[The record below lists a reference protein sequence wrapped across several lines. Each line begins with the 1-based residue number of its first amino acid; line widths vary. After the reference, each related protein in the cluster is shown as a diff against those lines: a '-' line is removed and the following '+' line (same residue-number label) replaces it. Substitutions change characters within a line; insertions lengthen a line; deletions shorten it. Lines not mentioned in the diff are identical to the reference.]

1 MTTPCGLSS
10 WCGLAILGVEGALAA
25 SFRRDRAARRLAK
38 CDGGNDNYGFDAK
51 PEQSPALHRHR
62 SCLPSAG
69 ETAIVRFRF
78 SLEFAAQAR
87 FLVTPFLFLPEGL
100 FLSAVSEKKIWLAQC
115 QDSNAFHFDQ
125 SLVLP
130 GTLQSSS
137 ACCLRRHWP
146 GSVPGQGARRCS
158 VCYLAVLLQVLEMC
172 FMLAMVSVSWG
183 FSEVPAA
190 GSVSLRELPAFEVEP
205 VIRTSWP
212 TCLLRVELAPCS
224 R

>member
-62 SCLPSAG
+62 VVYLVRGDRDRPVSVFAG
-69 ETAIVRFRF
+69 IRSSSSISRDAV
-78 SLEFAAQAR
+78 
-87 FLVTPFLFLPEGL
+87 LFLPDGL
-100 FLSAVSEKKIWLAQC
+100 FLSAVGEKKIWLAQC

-130 GTLQSSS
+130 GTFNLHQRAASDD
-137 ACCLRRHWP
+137 P
-146 GSVPGQGARRCS
+146 GRDRFPVKAPEGVPC
-158 VCYLAVLLQVLEMC
+158 
-172 FMLAMVSVSWG
+172 
-183 FSEVPAA
+183 
-190 GSVSLRELPAFEVEP
+190 
-205 VIRTSWP
+205 P
-212 TCLLRVELAPCS
+212 T
-224 R
+224 

>member
-87 FLVTPFLFLPEGL
+87 FLVTPFYFFLMVCFCPRSAKRKSGWRNVRTAMRFILINRWCCLGHYNLHQRAASDDTGRDRFPVKAPEG
-100 FLSAVSEKKIWLAQC
+100 V
-115 QDSNAFHFDQ
+115 
-125 SLVLP
+125 
-130 GTLQSSS
+130 
-137 ACCLRRHWP
+137 
-146 GSVPGQGARRCS
+146 RC
-158 VCYLAVLLQVLEMC
+158 A
-172 FMLAMVSVSWG
+172 
-183 FSEVPAA
+183 
-190 GSVSLRELPAFEVEP
+190 
-205 VIRTSWP
+205 T
-212 TCLLRVELAPCS
+212 
-224 R
+224 